1 MRTPMLLRF
10 SAMLLGVVMCG
21 FGVYQFIDRTSPGV
35 QDVIDVLVWLAAA
48 IALHDGLLV
57 PLVLAVG
64 LLIARLTRL
73 SGALRGG
80 LLCAACLTLVAL
92 PMMLREGKTANPT
105 VLPLDYVTNWV
116 ATIAVTVVVTA
127 GVAWVGHRRTREA
140 RRLEE
145 MAPSTR

>member
-1 MRTPMLLRF
+1 MLLRF

-105 VLPLDYVTNWV
+105 VLPLDYVTNWAV
-116 ATIAVTVVVTA
+116 TIAVTVVVTA
-127 GVAWVGHRRTREA
+127 GVAWVGHRRSREV
-140 RRLEE
+140 RRHEE
-145 MAPSTR
+145 MAPSTG

>member
-1 MRTPMLLRF
+1 MLLRF